1 MDDTRNEGL
10 GGRCRAIKP
19 PRKLDYSGRSPLSIS
34 FLSQRLSTDKSW
46 NRDVPF
52 APGSFSKPA
61 PIIGVQRAFAAR
73 ANRDAATLCH
83 PPWNKVR
90 SGDPPRSAKFHLPFT
105 IFQRGWFLR
114 VIFYTERYKWRC
126 FGEFFSTINRKDW
139 SIDEYFT
146 K

>member
-1 MDDTRNEGL
+1 M
-10 GGRCRAIKP
+10 GGVAQSSLAGNWI
-19 PRKLDYSGRSPLSIS
+19 SGRSPLSIS

-83 PPWNKVR
+83 P
-90 SGDPPRSAKFHLPFT
+90 S
-105 IFQRGWFLR
+105 
-114 VIFYTERYKWRC
+114 
-126 FGEFFSTINRKDW
+126 
-139 SIDEYFT
+139 
-146 K
+146 